1 MIYIFAQESGVERI
15 LAYKTHFE
23 ASAILIKEKRDNR
36 TFDKD
41 WKIEESFLIPL
52 HLLNLINAKVCAD
65 TAKTTSLSEDE
76 DDDDDNQSCNFDL
89 AHRPQ
94 QNSFDGKIN
103 DDVGDKNVYWREETI
118 CKDTSRLK
126 LELRRKFHCLEKQTL
141 SHFEENSTKRMEMQE
156 YLLSFWRIPPSC
168 EPVSL

>member
-23 ASAILIKEKRDNR
+23 ASAILIKEKRNNK

-41 WKIEESFLIPL
+41 WKIEESFFIPL

-65 TAKTTSLSEDE
+65 TAKTTSLSKDE
-76 DDDDDNQSCNFDL
+76 DNDDNQSCNFDL
-89 AHRPQ
+89 AHPPQ
-94 QNSFDGKIN
+94 QNSFDGMKN
-103 DDVGDKNVYWREETI
+103 DDVVDKNVYWREETI

-126 LELRRKFHCLEKQTL
+126 LELRRKLHRLEKQTL
-141 SHFEENSTKRMEMQE
+141 SQFEENSTKRMEMQE